1 MVAVMRMDCNGGG
14 EEDLEDEEEDG
25 GWRRRGRVRVAN
37 AVGGP
42 RDK

>member
-1 MVAVMRMDCNGGG
+1 MAAGGGG
-14 EEDLEDEEEDG
+14 EEDLEDEEEGG
-25 GWRRRGRVRVAN
+25 GWRRIGRVRVAN